1 MIRVLIVDDQT
12 LVRQAFALMLSV
24 EDDIHLVG
32 QCANGAEA
40 VALADTCDIVLMDI
54 EMPVMNGLEATRRI
68 RADDLA
74 EVIMLTTFDRDDYL
88 FEALRCGAA
97 GFLLKNAEPEKLL
110 ESIRVVAAGGGLLA
124 PEVTRRVIEGA
135 VHGNRPSPAGSRG
148 LQRLTERERTVLVLL
163 AHGLSNA
170 EIATELVVGEATV
183 KTHVSSCLA
192 KLGVRDRVQ
201 AVIHAYE
208 HGLVSPTDGVQ
219 AFPM

>member
-1 MIRVLIVDDQT
+1 MLLVDDQT

-24 EDDIHLVG
+24 EDDIELVG

-40 VALADTCDIVLMDI
+40 LAMAHTADIVLMDI
-54 EMPVMNGLEATRRI
+54 EMPVMNGVEATRRI
-68 RADDLA
+68 RAANLA

-110 ESIRVVAAGGGLLA
+110 ESIRVVAGGGALLA

-135 VHGNRPSPAGSRG
+135 VHGARTAPAPSPG
-148 LQRLTERERTVLVLL
+148 LARLTERERGVLVLM
-163 AHGLSNA
+163 ARGLSNA
-170 EIATELVVGEATV
+170 EIAARLVVGDATV
-183 KTHVSSCLA
+183 KTHVSSCLS

-208 HGLVSPTDGVQ
+208 HGLISPTIDR
-219 AFPM
+219 